1 MDYLPIQASSVP
13 CERVFS
19 SSAET
24 MTKRRN
30 RISPIL
36 MEALQMTKFFL
47 KQERL
52 DFTCGWIT
60 SEKEMQ
66 QDVEGEDLLAKVIEA
81 NLTRSEVEQAVDDIM
96 VAIAKDEADDIDEGI
111 SISC

>member
-1 MDYLPIQASSVP
+1 
-13 CERVFS
+13 
-19 SSAET
+19 
-24 MTKRRN
+24 
-30 RISPIL
+30 
-36 MEALQMTKFFL
+36 MTKFFL

-52 DFTCGWIT
+52 DFTHGWIT
-60 SEKEMQ
+60 LEKEMQ

-96 VAIAKDEADDIDEGI
+96 VAIAKDEADNIDEGI

>member
-1 MDYLPIQASSVP
+1 
-13 CERVFS
+13 
-19 SSAET
+19 
-24 MTKRRN
+24 
-30 RISPIL
+30 
-36 MEALQMTKFFL
+36 MTKFFL

-52 DFTCGWIT
+52 DFTRGWIT
-60 SEKEMQ
+60 SKKEMQ
-66 QDVEGEDLLAKVIEA
+66 QDVEGEDLLAKVIKA

>member
-13 CERVFS
+13 CEQVFS

-30 RISPIL
+30 RISLIL

-47 KQERL
+47 KKERL
-52 DFTCGWIT
+52 NFMNGWIT
-60 SEKEMQ
+60 LEKEMQ
-66 QDVEGEDLLAKVIEA
+66 QDIEGEDRLAKVIDA
-81 NLTRSEVEQAVDDIM
+81 NLTKSELAQAVDDIM
-96 VAIAKDEADDIDEGI
+96 IAIAKDEADDMDKGI
-111 SISC
+111 SLCC

>member
-24 MTKRRN
+24 MTKCRN

-52 DFTCGWIT
+52 DFTRGWIT